1 MVLELAMVVARILG
15 IGDLIAASMIILSS
29 FLSPPITLL
38 GAKWLI
44 LKGGIF
50 AFAGNMASF
59 IDVLCGIYVIFLA
72 YGWSSTFL
80 NVITFIWIAQKGLAS
95 LL

>member
-1 MVLELAMVVARILG
+1 MVIARILG
-15 IGDLIAASMIILSS
+15 IGDLFAAVLIL
-29 FLSPPITLL
+29 LSGFISPGITLL

-50 AFAGNMASF
+50 AFSGNMASF
-59 IDVLCGIYVIFLA
+59 IDVICGIYIIFLA
-72 YGWSSTFL
+72 YGWSSTY
-80 NVITFIWIAQKGLAS
+80 ITVVVFIWVVQKGLAS